1 MILAL
6 FAEMEKP
13 ITKFIYSCKGP
24 RRTEMILKKGE
35 LEASHFLIL
44 KFTTKLQKSTQCGIN
59 LDILTNERNKKPGNK
74 PLPTWS
80 NDFDKGAMTI

>member
-24 RRTEMILKKGE
+24 RRTEMILKKAE

-44 KFTTKLQKSTQCGIN
+44 KFTTKL
-59 LDILTNERNKKPGNK
+59 
-74 PLPTWS
+74 
-80 NDFDKGAMTI
+80 